1 MKMLKAIELARKKY
15 EKELTIVSTFCGAH
29 AIPKGKTEEEQTK
42 DVIENQIPAVKKAME
57 SNEISPVFIDV
68 FCEKNFFEEETSTR
82 IMEEGK
88 KIGLI
93 PSFHGD

>member
-1 MKMLKAIELARKKY
+1 MLTAIELAKTKY
-15 EKELTIVSTFCGAH
+15 QHMLTIVSTFCGAH
-29 AIPKGKTEEEQTK
+29 AIPKGRTEYEQTK
-42 DVIENQIPAVKKAME
+42 DVIEQQLPAIKKAIDAKL
-57 SNEISPVFIDV
+57 ISPTFIDV
-68 FCEKNFFEEETSTR
+68 FCEKNFFEVESSQL